1 MRLTHLSL
9 TSFMG
14 YEEANLDLG
23 SVASTVVVGDNGSG
37 KSTLLDA
44 ITWCLYD
51 RISRDVASQD
61 ALIRDG
67 ADQTVVVVSFTSGS
81 GHDVSVMREKARGRT
96 GTLSLAIDD
105 QPRTAHTQAETRT
118 AIAGLVGLS
127 YDALMA
133 GPVMAQE
140 TAGAFMHARP
150 AERKDLLVHLF
161 GLDEFAPLHTL
172 AKERA
177 TDHAAKAQAAEMMVR
192 GASAAM
198 AVEPGV
204 RADLAA
210 AEASLGTLMEAQ
222 SLASDRIIA
231 HRATLAATD
240 GLMVKNAA
248 ITARHADLVDR
259 KRREGVSVDRLTAAI
274 AEVEGK
280 IVEASAPIYD
290 LPPSDE
296 ERVLAEVEAAFA
308 VATTARENLT
318 RLTGELNVVRGQYE
332 RMEQARKN
340 VADVPCGAGPAFA
353 SCRFLAEVP
362 SEAAVLDTKAFGVS
376 IRADLDAATP
386 VAVLYP
392 DLRTKVE
399 AARQAVARR
408 AVAEAQIAERRKGQ
422 SGLVVALEQTRAS
435 HRAALEVSAQNRSAL
450 EADIA
455 AVEAERAEVLAAVAS
470 RGEAAEA
477 LAMAEDAYRQ
487 HREAANAVATAV
499 AGYRASL
506 QAIEKAKADHEEW
519 SATLAAETDKRDV
532 YRLLAEA
539 FHRDGIPSLI
549 LAEGIPA
556 IEEEANAV
564 LEGLPGGLTLALR
577 TQREKKGGGMADTLD
592 VVVTAGGWEREYGML
607 SVGQRFRVDLA
618 LRLGLSRVLTRR
630 GGGRVETLWLD
641 EPLAALDANGRLAVM
656 ETISALAGDFGLV
669 VIVSH
674 HEAESDAFPGRVE
687 VVMEDGVSTAVL
699 IS

>member
-1 MRLTHLSL
+1 MRITALTLRD
-9 TSFMG
+9 FMG

-96 GTLSLAIDD
+96 GTLTLAIDD

-118 AIAGLVGLS
+118 VIAGLVGLS

-177 TDHAAKAQAAEMMVR
+177 TDHAAKVTAAEMMV
-192 GASAAM
+192 GSASD
-198 AVEPGV
+198 VLVREPTV
-204 RADLAA
+204 RFELEVADVQ
-210 AEASLGTLMEAQ
+210 LGTLMEAQ
-222 SLASDRIIA
+222 SLASDRIIV
-231 HRATLAATD
+231 HRATLAATE
-240 GLMVKNAA
+240 GLMAKNAA

-259 KRREGVSVDRLTAAI
+259 KRREGVAVERLTAAI
-274 AEVEGK
+274 ADTEAK
-280 IVEASAPIYD
+280 IVAASAPIYD

-296 ERVLAEVEAAFA
+296 DRVLAEWE
-308 VATTARENLT
+308 VALTTAADARESLA
-318 RLTGELNVVRGQYE
+318 RLTGDLAATRDAYA
-332 RMEQARKN
+332 RMERARAY

-362 SEAAVLDTKAFGVS
+362 SEIAMTKMLALGMTQRDEANTAGFLAA
-376 IRADLDAATP
+376 P
-386 VAVLYP
+386 YE
-392 DLRTKVE
+392 DLRAKVV
-399 AARQAVARR
+399 AARTAVSRR
-408 AVAEAQIAERRKGQ
+408 FVMEAQIVERRQGQ
-422 SGLVVALEQTRAS
+422 SGLVVALEQARAS
-435 HRAALEVSAQNRSAL
+435 SKAALASSAQNLSAL

-455 AVEAERAEVLAAVAS
+455 AAEAERTEVLAAVAA

-477 LAMAEDAYRQ
+477 LADAEEAYRQ
-487 HREAANAVATAV
+487 HREAANAAGAVV
-499 AGYRASL
+499 AGHRAGL
-506 QAIEKAKADHEEW
+506 VAIEKAKADHEEW
-519 SATLAAETDKRDV
+519 SALLAEHGNKRDV

-592 VVVTAGGWEREYGML
+592 VVVTANGWEREYGML

-641 EPLAALDANGRLAVM
+641 EPLAALDASGREAVM
-656 ETISALAGDFGLV
+656 ETLGALSVDFGLLV
-669 VIVSH
+669 VVSH
-674 HEAESDAFPGRVE
+674 HPDFNDRFPGRIE
-687 VVMEDGVSTAVL
+687 VTMEDGVSNAVL
-699 IS
+699 VA